1 MKIIILFILLYTST
15 LHSSAQQKSLEQALS
30 ASACKNLE
38 KIKLDTIN
46 TQQQK
51 KNTLSLIFAQATRDN
66 EQALKNDKRFKGLS
80 TYEQGKQIG
89 LWISQFVVPIMV
101 EDCPKFLTLMSK

>member
-1 MKIIILFILLYTST
+1 M
-15 LHSSAQQKSLEQALS
+15 LS
-30 ASACKNLE
+30 DSACKYLE
-38 KIKLDTIN
+38 KIKLDTVF

-51 KNTLSLIFAQATRDN
+51 KNALSMIFAQATRAN
-66 EQALKNDKRFKGLS
+66 EQILKSDKKFKSLD

-101 EDCPKFLTLMSK
+101 NECPKFILLMNK